1 MFHVK
6 HLSPKVEKRLKSAL
20 TASQRYSEVS
30 LTCFCIKGGF
40 SLILSVFIK
49 IWHIVNESTKNG
61 KSPTD
66 KESSAGQMFR
76 F

>member
-20 TASQRYSEVS
+20 TAPQRHSEVS

-49 IWHIVNESTKNG
+49 SRHIVNE
-61 KSPTD
+61 
-66 KESSAGQMFR
+66 
-76 F
+76 

>member
-20 TASQRYSEVS
+20 TASQRHLEIS
-30 LTCFCIKGGF
+30 LTCFFCIKGGF

-49 IWHIVNESTKNG
+49 IWHIVTE
-61 KSPTD
+61 
-66 KESSAGQMFR
+66 
-76 F
+76 

>member
-20 TASQRYSEVS
+20 TASQRHSEVS
-30 LTCFCIKGGF
+30 LTYLCVKGGF

-49 IWHIVNESTKNG
+49 IWHIVTE
-61 KSPTD
+61 
-66 KESSAGQMFR
+66 
-76 F
+76 

>member
-20 TASQRYSEVS
+20 TAPQRHSEIS

-49 IWHIVNESTKNG
+49 ILHIINES
-61 KSPTD
+61 
-66 KESSAGQMFR
+66 KER
-76 F
+76 LVKK